1 MEEDCLFCKIISKT
15 IPAEIVFENQEL
27 IAIKDVH
34 PQAPVHLLV
43 IPKTHKSSVLDL
55 EDSDQDIMGAII
67 LKVKKLAQE
76 KGIDSSGF
84 RMVLNCGEDGGQ
96 TVSHIH
102 FHLMGGR
109 HMKWP
114 PG

>member
-1 MEEDCLFCKIISKT
+1 MEKDCLFCKIISKT
-15 IPAEIVFENQEL
+15 IPAEIVFEDKEL

-43 IPKTHKSSVLDL
+43 IPKTHKSSALDL
-55 EDSDQDIMGAII
+55 GDSDQNIMGAII
-67 LKVKKLAQE
+67 LKIKSLAQE

-102 FHLMGGR
+102 FHLLGGR
-109 HMKWP
+109 SMGWP

>member
-1 MEEDCLFCKIISKT
+1 MEKDCLFCKIISKT
-15 IPAEIVFENQEL
+15 IPAEIVFEDQEL
-27 IAIKDVH
+27 IAIKDIH
-34 PQAPVHLLV
+34 PQSPVHLLV

-55 EDSDQDIMGAII
+55 EASDQNILGAII
-67 LKVKKLAQE
+67 LTVKKLAQE

-109 HMKWP
+109 FMAWP